1 MSRSIVTR
9 LALYIIL
16 SMLVLGGA
24 LAFLARRGVD
34 ELSRAMEST
43 ADRILDE
50 DTRNKARNNEQTAQA
65 YGKAMA
71 GYLAWI
77 ALPPLWDYNY
87 KTLSDYAAGML
98 TVPDVLAAVI
108 YKEDGSIAAG
118 EMMIGSKNGGNDS
131 RVFTSDIVREGEKI
145 GSVELVLST
154 AHLEHMRRKSEETRK
169 EFFDSFKANT
179 AATENSVMR
188 RILLLSAAIL
198 AAILALITFSILKMV
213 APLRGM
219 TRAIRRFSEAG
230 SFLHSGRGASS
241 GGSSDRKTPLLSGA
255 LEQLKNEI
263 ESAAAPKRK
272 DELAILSSA
281 LVSMSE
287 LLRSRM
293 RVQEAMS
300 DIMNVAAISRTK
312 DDLAWNFIRLVM
324 EESNACMAAFYIRNE
339 AEPGTLDLIAS
350 VGLPPDTVKS
360 VAPSSLEG
368 QFGAPVLANEVLL
381 LDIPPA
387 RSPAFHTIAGRL
399 LPAQL
404 LTLPIT
410 VREEPIALFAIG
422 SLTPFPEEVKHAFS
436 IVREGLNAAMANLL
450 AGERER
456 ELVQNLQAA
465 NQELAA
471 QSEELEYQARELE
484 KQNAEL
490 NVQRRKSEEAS
501 RLKTEF
507 LSNMSHELRTPLNSI
522 LALSRV
528 LRAEGEEHLTD
539 EEREY
544 LDIIERNG
552 KNLLALINGILD
564 LSKIEAGREDL
575 RLKET
580 QAGRLLLETAES
592 MRPLAREKGISID
605 CDFPQDLPAVV
616 TDEEKLRRIIINIA
630 GNAVKFTET
639 GGVRFC
645 ATVDG
650 NAVLVAIEDTGIG
663 IEADELPFIF
673 DEFRQSDGSMARKFE
688 GTGLGLAIA
697 KKYAEIL
704 GIKISVA
711 SRPGSGT
718 AFTLRIP
725 LSPVL
730 PGDAQP
736 SGSEAETSAD
746 FAARR
751 RKLHLH
757 VVEDNPVA
765 AMHIRR
771 MLEPEGFRISTFPGG
786 RESLDSMETDA
797 PDGIV
802 LDLIMPDMDGFE
814 FLKELRRRKHDIPIL
829 VLTAKVLTHEDAK
842 FLNENGIRFLALKGD
857 VDPEDMVRKI
867 WKMISQAAPPAKKR
881 ASGRELKGEQDTC
894 DRR

>member
-9 LALYIIL
+9 LALFMIMG
-16 SMLVLGGA
+16 MLVLGGA

-34 ELSRAMEST
+34 QLSRAMEST
-43 ADRILDE
+43 TDRILDE
-50 DTRNKARNNEQTAQA
+50 DIRNKVLNDEHTAEV

-98 TVPDVLAAVI
+98 SVPNVLAAVI
-108 YKEDGSIAAG
+108 YNEDGSIAAG
-118 EMMIGSKNGGNDS
+118 EMTIGSKNGGRDS
-131 RVFTSDIVREGEKI
+131 RTFTSDIVRKGEKI

-154 AHLEHMRRKSEETRK
+154 AHLEFMRKKSEATR
-169 EFFDSFKANT
+169 EELLASFKANT
-179 AATENSVMR
+179 AATEQSVAR
-188 RILLLSAAIL
+188 RMLLLSGAIL
-198 AAILALITFSILKMV
+198 AALLALITFSIIKLV

-219 TRAIRRFSEAG
+219 THAIRRFSETD
-230 SFLHSGRGASS
+230 SFLSS
-241 GGSSDRKTPLLSGA
+241 GKSSPSNTSSDPKTSLFSDA
-255 LEQLKNEI
+255 LEQLKNDI
-263 ESAAAPKRK
+263 ENAAAPKRK

-281 LVSMSE
+281 LVSMSA

-293 RVQEAMS
+293 RVQEAMT
-300 DIMNVAAISRTK
+300 DIMNVAAVSRTK
-312 DDLAWNFIRLVM
+312 DDLAWNFIRLIM
-324 EESNACMAAFYIRNE
+324 EETDSCMAAFYIRNE
-339 AEPGTLDLIAS
+339 AERGKLDLVAS

-360 VAPSSLEG
+360 FSPSFLEG
-368 QFGAPVLANEVLL
+368 QFGAPVLSNEVLL

-387 RSPAFHTIAGRL
+387 RSPAFHTIAGKL
-399 LPAQL
+399 FPAQL
-404 LTLPIT
+404 LTLPIA
-410 VREEPIALFAIG
+410 VRDEPVALFAIG
-422 SLTPFPEEVKHAFS
+422 SLTPYPEEYKYAFS
-436 IVREGLNAAMANLL
+436 IVREGLNATMANLL

-456 ELVQNLQAA
+456 ELVQDLQAA

-490 NVQRRKSEEAS
+490 NIQRRKSEEAG

-528 LRAEGEEHLTD
+528 LRTEGKERLTNEEQ
-539 EEREY
+539 EY
-544 LDIIERNG
+544 LGIIERNG
-552 KNLLALINGILD
+552 KNLLSLINGILD
-564 LSKIEAGREDL
+564 LSKIEAGRENL

-580 QAGRLLLETAES
+580 QASRLLLETAES
-592 MRPLAREKGISID
+592 MRPLAWEKGISIN
-605 CDFPQDLPAVV
+605 CDFPQDLPGVV

-639 GGVRFC
+639 GGVRLC
-645 ATVDG
+645 ATADG
-650 NAVLVAIEDTGIG
+650 NGVLVAIEDTGIG

-704 GIKISVA
+704 GIDISVV
-711 SRPGSGT
+711 SKPGSGS

-725 LSPVL
+725 LSPAMRS
-730 PGDAQP
+730 DAD
-736 SGSEAETSAD
+736 SSSAEPRETFAD
-746 FAARR
+746 TPAHR
-751 RKLHLH
+751 RKPHLH
-757 VVEDNPVA
+757 VVEDNPIA
-765 AMHIRR
+765 SMQLRQ
-771 MLEPEGFRISTFPGG
+771 MLEPEGFRVSTFPGG
-786 RESLDSMETDA
+786 RASLDSMEA
-797 PDGIV
+797 EIPDGIV
-802 LDLIMPDMDGFE
+802 LDLMMPDMDGFE
-814 FLKELRRRKHDIPIL
+814 FMEELRRQKFAIPVL

-842 FLNENGIRFLALKGD
+842 FLNENGIRFLALKGN
-857 VDPEDMVRKI
+857 VDPEDLVPKI
-867 WKMISQAAPPAKKR
+867 WKMISQTASPAN
-881 ASGRELKGEQDTC
+881 EENLGEGTE
-894 DRR
+894 R

>member
-9 LALYIIL
+9 LALFMIMG
-16 SMLVLGGA
+16 MLVLGGA

-43 ADRILDE
+43 TDRILDE
-50 DTRNKARNNEQTAQA
+50 DIRNKVLNDEQTAEA
-65 YGKAMA
+65 YGQAMA

-87 KTLSDYAAGML
+87 KNLSDYAAGML
-98 TVPDVLAAVI
+98 NVPNVLAAVI

-118 EMMIGSKNGGNDS
+118 EMMIGTKNGGKDS
-131 RVFTSDIVREGEKI
+131 RVFTSDIVREGQKI

-154 AHLEHMRRKSEETRK
+154 AHLEQLRQKSEETR
-169 EFFDSFKANT
+169 EELFASFKANT
-179 AATENSVMR
+179 AATEQSVMR
-188 RILLLSAAIL
+188 RMFLLSAVIL
-198 AAILALITFSILKMV
+198 AALLALITFSIIKLV

-219 TRAIRRFSEAG
+219 TRAIRRFSETD
-230 SFLHSGRGASS
+230 SFLSAKRSS
-241 GGSSDRKTPLLSGA
+241 PSNTPSDRRMSLLSDA
-255 LEQLKNEI
+255 LEQLKTDI
-263 ESAAAPKRK
+263 ESAAAPEKK

-281 LVSMSE
+281 LVSMSA

-293 RVQEAMS
+293 RVQEAMT
-300 DIMNVAAISRTK
+300 DIMNVAAVSRTK
-312 DDLAWNFIRLVM
+312 DDLAWNFTRLVM
-324 EESNACMAAFYIRNE
+324 EETDSCMAAFYIRNE
-339 AEPGTLDLIAS
+339 AEPGKLDLVAS
-350 VGLPPDTVKS
+350 VGLPPDTLKS
-360 VAPSSLEG
+360 IAPSSLEG
-368 QFGAPVLANEVLL
+368 QFGAPVLASEVLL

-387 RSPAFHTIAGRL
+387 RSPVFHTIAGHL

-404 LTLPIT
+404 LTLPIN
-410 VREEPIALFAIG
+410 VREEPVALFAIG
-422 SLTPFPEEVKHAFS
+422 SLTPYPEEYKHAFS

-456 ELVQNLQAA
+456 ELVQDLQAA

-484 KQNAEL
+484 NQNAEL
-490 NVQRRKSEEAS
+490 NIQRRKSEEAS

-528 LRAEGEEHLTD
+528 LRAEGKERLTD
-539 EEREY
+539 EEQEY
-544 LDIIERNG
+544 LNIIERNG
-552 KNLLALINGILD
+552 KNLLMLINGILD
-564 LSKIEAGREDL
+564 LSRIEAGREDL
-575 RLKET
+575 HMKET
-580 QAGRLLLETAES
+580 QASRLLLETAES

-605 CDFPQDLPAVV
+605 CDFPQELPCII

-645 ATVDG
+645 ATADG
-650 NAVLVAIEDTGIG
+650 NAVSIAIEDTGIG
-663 IEADELPFIF
+663 IEANELPFIF

-704 GIKISVA
+704 GVDISVV

-730 PGDAQP
+730 PGDAHP
-736 SGSEAETSAD
+736 ETSPD
-746 FAARR
+746 FAAGR
-751 RKLHLH
+751 RKPHLH
-757 VVEDNPVA
+757 IVEDNPIA
-765 AMHIRR
+765 SMHIRR
-771 MLEPEGFRISTFPGG
+771 MLEPEGFRVSTFPGG
-786 RESLDSMETDA
+786 RASLDSIEEDV

-802 LDLIMPDMDGFE
+802 LDLMMPGMDGFE
-814 FLKELRRRKHDIPIL
+814 FLKELRRRKHDIPVL
-829 VLTAKVLTHEDAK
+829 VLTAKVLTREDTK

-857 VDPEDMVRKI
+857 VDPGDLVRKI
-867 WKMISQAAPPAKKR
+867 RTMTSQGAPLADKE
-881 ASGRELKGEQDTC
+881 SLGEGTEK
-894 DRR
+894 